1 MIQSAPRIVENG
13 RMVGRRS
20 GEDRARLADEDLV
33 VHVARG
39 DERAFEILYDRHGKV
54 AWSLAFRLLGDRE
67 AAEDLVQEAFLAVW
81 NGAAGYSQAKGSVRT
96 WVLSILHHRAVDR
109 LRQGAASRR
118 RQEALEQV
126 AMIEPAAP
134 DAAEVALARVA
145 ANEVQSALADVPG
158 DQREVLRLA
167 YYGGYTHHEI
177 AGMLSLPLGTVKSRM
192 RLGLERVRRNI
203 DPGLARV

>member
-1 MIQSAPRIVENG
+1 
-13 RMVGRRS
+13 MVGRKS
-20 GEDRARLADEDLV
+20 GEDRARLADEELV
-33 VHVARG
+33 VQIARG
-39 DERAFEILYDRHGKV
+39 DERSFEVLYDRHGKV
-54 AWSLAFRLLGDRE
+54 AWSLAFRLLGERE

-96 WVLSILHHRAVDR
+96 WILSILHHRAVDR
-109 LRQGAASRR
+109 LRQTSASRR
-118 RQEALEQV
+118 RQDALEQV

-134 DAAEVALARVA
+134 DAAEVALASVEATEIRT
-145 ANEVQSALADVPG
+145 ALADVPG
-158 DQREVLRLA
+158 DQLEVLRLA

-203 DPGLARV
+203 DPGYARV

>member
-1 MIQSAPRIVENG
+1 
-13 RMVGRRS
+13 MVGRRS
-20 GEDRARLADEDLV
+20 GEDRARLADEDLLV
-33 VHVARG
+33 QVARG
-39 DERAFEILYDRHGKV
+39 DERSFEVLYDRHGKV

-81 NGAAGYSQAKGSVRT
+81 KGAAGYSQAKGSVRT

-109 LRQGAASRR
+109 LRKGAASRR
-118 RQEALEQV
+118 RQEALEQA

-134 DAAEVALARVA
+134 DAAEVALARVEA
-145 ANEVQSALADVPG
+145 SEVQSALADVPG
-158 DQREVLRLA
+158 DQLEVLRLA

>member
-1 MIQSAPRIVENG
+1 MIQSVRGIVENG

-33 VHVARG
+33 VHVAQG
-39 DERAFEILYDRHGKV
+39 DERSFEVLYDRHGKV

-81 NGAAGYSQAKGSVRT
+81 NGASGYSQAKGSVRT

-134 DAAEVALARVA
+134 DAADVALARVEA
-145 ANEVQSALADVPG
+145 TQVQSALADVPG
-158 DQREVLRLA
+158 DQLEVLRLA

>member
-1 MIQSAPRIVENG
+1 
-13 RMVGRRS
+13 MVGRRS

-33 VHVARG
+33 IQVARG
-39 DERAFEILYDRHGKV
+39 DERSFEVLYDRHGKV

-109 LRQGAASRR
+109 LRKGAASRR

-134 DAAEVALARVA
+134 DAAEVALARFEA
-145 ANEVQSALADVPG
+145 TEVRSALADVPG
-158 DQREVLRLA
+158 DQLEVLRLA